1 MRLIL
6 CLENYSKIDSSKD
19 YDIDM
24 LERYIDIYNI
34 NDSKDEWFNR
44 VKEFSISEGYS
55 PNVKEYKKDPD
66 KYKGHVG
73 DVCEAIRVMTTG
85 RDKSPDLYE
94 ILRILGKDKLRHRLE
109 LFRKHLNK

>member
-1 MRLIL
+1 MFEK
-6 CLENYSKIDSSKD
+6 ENYSKLNSSKD

-24 LERYIDIYNI
+24 IKRYIDIYNI

-44 VKEFSISEGYS
+44 IKEFSINEGYS
-55 PNVKEYKKDPD
+55 PNVKEYKKDPS

-73 DVCEAIRVMTTG
+73 DVCEAIRVMVTG

-94 ILRILGKDKLRHRLE
+94 ILKILGKDKLNNRLE
-109 LFRKHLNK
+109 LFKKYLNK